1 MVNEVD
7 DNALATAAMTALR
20 ERGPLSLE
28 EWAQCVSEFGSPSDI
43 AEVLEYLDDPMIG
56 YLPGGKYVALD
67 ELLEGLV
74 FTHRLSEIE
83 IASEVLEATP
93 DLEPVLR
100 FASSI
105 DGEVRVVEAEFEQ
118 DLLRERGI
126 DAAFS
131 RRVVALPRGTL
142 ANFAAGDLIAI
153 AIEDGELTVWQADV
167 EDEPDLAQTLEKIFA
182 ENGVEALE
190 AVGWQLAVDDSSL
203 FTVPSTPVGEMF
215 AAAGYEH
222 QRELL
227 ARNGFDF
234 AAYAVQIQTAEIA
247 STYDLTHDEAVAVV
261 AFADLAQRGY
271 VDAEIENLDLR
282 DWARRH
288 VGVVP
293 DSFAALADAGAAVAA
308 FDLGFR
314 NQDPTA
320 DMILEAL
327 GGELAE
333 RGPKAVKPAA
343 HWLAGKAADRLG
355 RVLDAE
361 AHYEKALE
369 WEADWGPALFELA
382 QFAAD
387 RSDATRALSLLG
399 RIDGGSEE
407 TLYEVLQEFIPV
419 EHPELGRND
428 KCWCGSGRKYKV
440 CHLGKVDE
448 SVRED
453 GRWLYKKACMF
464 AFSSEFAD
472 MVVQFDDL
480 VAAGSDDDDRSIFDG
495 PALDIAL
502 FEGGI
507 FAQFVTRRGNLL
519 TEHEVATA
527 RQWLDVERSVF
538 EVTEMNTLLDRRTGD
553 TVTVSGAADLEP
565 GDLVCAR
572 VLPAGSSAQVVGSV
586 IVSSELQAANVLQ
599 VLGRDHHDVAELIRV
614 LS

>member
-20 ERGPLSLE
+20 ERGPLGLE

-43 AEVLEYLDDPMIG
+43 AEVLEYLDDPIIG
-56 YLPGGKYVALD
+56 YLPGGQYVALD
-67 ELLEGLV
+67 GLLEGLV
-74 FTHRLSEIE
+74 FTHRLSDVE

-105 DGEVRVVEAEFEQ
+105 GGEARVVEAEFEQ

-126 DAAFS
+126 DAALS
-131 RRVVALPRGTL
+131 RRVVGLPRGAL
-142 ANFAAGDLIAI
+142 ANFTAGDLIAV
-153 AIEDGELTVWQADV
+153 AVEDGELTVWQADV
-167 EDEPDLAQTLEKIFA
+167 EDEPDLAQALEKIVA

-203 FTVPSTPVGEMF
+203 FTVPSTPLGEMF
-215 AAAGYEH
+215 AAAGYED

-234 AAYAVQIQTAEIA
+234 VAYAAQIRTAEIA

-261 AFADLAQRGY
+261 AFVDLAERGY

-293 DSFAALADAGAAVAA
+293 DAFAALADAGAAVAA

-314 NQDPTA
+314 KQDPTA

-333 RGPKAVKPAA
+333 RGPKVVKPAA

-361 AHYEKALE
+361 VHYEKALE

-399 RIDGGSEE
+399 RIEGGSEE

-472 MVVQFDDL
+472 MVVEFDDL
-480 VAAGSDDDDRSIFDG
+480 VAAGAADDDRSIFDG

-507 FAQFVTRRGNLL
+507 FAQFIARRGTLL
-519 TEHEVATA
+519 TEHEVGTA
-527 RQWLDVERSVF
+527 LRWLDVERSVF
-538 EVTEMNTLLDRRTGD
+538 EVDEINTLLDRRSGD
-553 TVTVSGAADLEP
+553 TVTVSGAAGLEP

-599 VLGRDHHDVAELIRV
+599 VLGRDHQDVAELIRV